1 MASISATNIVVD
13 DDVAGTVTMSL
24 NNVSFNAALDAIAKV
39 KGYSYQ
45 INNGTVYFGTAK
57 IVPGELYVFKMQN
70 ARAEDVFTSVALT
83 IGINAADVK
92 QEGGIST
99 TTQVS
104 SSSNT
109 GGSSSGSSGSS
120 GGSSSSGGGSISTGS
135 TSLNKTSSGAERY
148 YASGSNNSLYVDIP
162 NNSIVFRGSRSD
174 ADRIKDM
181 LNVLDVPQKQ
191 VSIQAEIVSM
201 TKTDSDHLGVSWSW
215 TPLSGSIN
223 IGTGQSSYANTTFSA
238 TLEAM
243 ITAGTAKMM
252 ARPNIMTANNKPG
265 IINVG
270 EQIPMLSSVQ
280 QTSDNTTNNST
291 NFYTLDRVQT
301 GIILQFTPKI
311 NQDNSIN
318 ADISVEVSEP
328 EQIQLFAGVNDYK
341 IYKRSAST
349 NLQLKNGETIVIGGL
364 IHNQNSQDN
373 SKVWGLGDIPLI
385 GWLFK
390 SKGTDSK
397 DEELV
402 IFLTAKV
409 VE

>member
-1 MASISATNIVVD
+1 M
-13 DDVAGTVTMSL
+13 
-24 NNVSFNAALDAIAKV
+24 
-39 KGYSYQ
+39 
-45 INNGTVYFGTAK
+45 
-57 IVPGELYVFKMQN
+57 
-70 ARAEDVFTSVALT
+70 
-83 IGINAADVK
+83 
-92 QEGGIST
+92 
-99 TTQVS
+99 
-104 SSSNT
+104 
-109 GGSSSGSSGSS
+109 
-120 GGSSSSGGGSISTGS
+120 
-135 TSLNKTSSGAERY
+135 
-148 YASGSNNSLYVDIP
+148 
-162 NNSIVFRGSRSD
+162 
-174 ADRIKDM
+174 
-181 LNVLDVPQKQ
+181 
-191 VSIQAEIVSM
+191 
-201 TKTDSDHLGVSWSW
+201 
-215 TPLSGSIN
+215 
-223 IGTGQSSYANTTFSA
+223 
-238 TLEAM
+238 
-243 ITAGTAKMM
+243 
-252 ARPNIMTANNKPG
+252 
-265 IINVG
+265 
-270 EQIPMLSSVQ
+270 
-280 QTSDNTTNNST
+280 
-291 NFYTLDRVQT
+291 QT